1 MWAAARM
8 AKYSVASTGMAAK
21 SASRSQEPRAN
32 VEQQVRAIL
41 EGQAAVLA
49 NMARI
54 SKRLDS
60 LEDKLSDQ
68 NRKN

>member
-1 MWAAARM
+1 MLMHAAREQM
-8 AKYSVASTGMAAK
+8 
-21 SASRSQEPRAN
+21 